1 VDILMPKLDG
11 FQLIRQLKDKH
22 LAENAAVII
31 LSNLGQEED
40 IKKGLDLGVSGYIV
54 KALATP
60 AEVVN
65 KAVDI
70 SDHKKSN

>member
-1 VDILMPKLDG
+1 
-11 FQLIRQLKDKH
+11 